1 MELSIEVIASLPNA
15 LVRTGLA
22 AWVAEHLEATPE
34 ERVAL
39 CTRLQV
45 VIDTAT
51 DADIDKLRDTFTR
64 AGDDWRLHLADP
76 LARRLTRTYM
86 AEAVFPWA
94 IEGRE
99 NLASFLSSPARRR
112 MVVCNHLSYTDTQ
125 VTDVVLSLA
134 GLEDFAGRLVAIA
147 GPKVYTDPWRRMA
160 SIALNTRK
168 TAQSSTVASEQD
180 TLTARELAV
189 VALDTLAE
197 CGRLMDEGYIILLYP
212 EGTRARERRL
222 QPFLRAAAR
231 YLLIEGVEV
240 LPLGQVGGELIFP
253 VDSTIMVR
261 QPATL
266 VFGEAFTPR
275 EHGGKTAALAECHR
289 RLAMLLPETH
299 QPLEG
304 AARVT

>member
-1 MELSIEVIASLPNA
+1 MPNV
-15 LVRTGLA
+15 LVRTGLS
-22 AWVAEHLEATPE
+22 AWVAEHLDATPE
-34 ERVAL
+34 DRAAL
-39 CTRLQV
+39 AARLQG
-45 VIDTAT
+45 VIDAAS
-51 DADIDKLRDTFTR
+51 DAEIDQLRDTFTR

-76 LARRLTRTYM
+76 LAQRITRTYM
-86 AEAVFPWA
+86 SAVVSPWA

-99 NLASFLSSPARRR
+99 HLESFLASPARRR

-134 GLEDFAGRLVAIA
+134 GLDGVAGRLVAIA

-180 TLTARELAV
+180 ALTSRELAA
-189 VALDTLAE
+189 VALETLAE
-197 CGRLMDEGYIILLYP
+197 CGRLMDEGYIVLLYP

-240 LPLGQVGGELIFP
+240 LPLGQVGGERIFP
-253 VDSTIMVR
+253 VDATIMYR
-261 QPATL
+261 EPATL

-275 EHGGKTAALAECHR
+275 EHGAKTAALAECHR
-289 RLAMLLPETH
+289 RLALLLPETH
-299 QPLEG
+299 QPVEG